1 MMIIQLP
8 YQVFDILRQIL
19 ILSLLSL
26 LHPLNLSFHLLIL
39 LNKLPY
45 LLSNFNLLK
54 HRLCS
59 GDHQLR
65 RRYLQLYLEL

>member
-19 ILSLLSL
+19 ILKLLSL

-39 LNKLPY
+39 LNQLPY

-54 HRLCS
+54 HFLCS
-59 GDHQLR
+59 WDHQLR